1 MSKLTAITSTLVLTF
16 SMSSFADGGN
26 QWEERVL
33 KVSSPHLHHG
43 APAASE
49 MNHTAVQHKRWLFD
63 DADNSPLNDDASH
76 PPVAI
81 QAHMN
86 HMGSDHKR
94 MSVGSN

>member
-1 MSKLTAITSTLVLTF
+1 MSA
-16 SMSSFADGGN
+16 FAGGGN
-26 QWEERVL
+26 QWERKVL

-43 APAASE
+43 TPTASE

-63 DADNSPLNDDASH
+63 DANNSPLNEDVSH
-76 PPVAI
+76 TPTATHV
-81 QAHMN
+81 HMN